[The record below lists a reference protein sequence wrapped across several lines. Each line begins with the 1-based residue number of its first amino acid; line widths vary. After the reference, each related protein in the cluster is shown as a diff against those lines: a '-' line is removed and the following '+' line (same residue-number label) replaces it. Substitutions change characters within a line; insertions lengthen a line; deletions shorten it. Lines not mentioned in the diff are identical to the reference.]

1 MPFII
6 GLVVRGATAFLTRL
20 LVTLASEQMIAWAF
34 FKVAESVVKS
44 TKTARTTKPLKYS
57 GNPRK
62 TAIRHQWDGWPLVMK
77 MGMEQKETGKWR
89 NSG

>member
-1 MPFII
+1 MPLIT

-44 TKTARTTKPLKYS
+44 TKTDKDDEWLEKVRQVYQSK
-57 GNPRK
+57 
-62 TAIRHQWDGWPLVMK
+62 
-77 MGMEQKETGKWR
+77 
-89 NSG
+89 